1 MTFSTFFL
9 TLAMLLGQTPAED
22 GVMVIADFSP
32 ENVALWQDT
41 GAGGKMPVT
50 AAEGGPGVASAGVV
64 NADFKQFPAYS
75 RTSHDLPVKLDLA
88 GLSRFELAVSVENAA
103 VFSGSTLYF
112 HSGDGWY
119 GISGGVPDGDSVLT
133 FQRADARPEGTP
145 GGWENVDRVRIAFWK
160 MKNDAAKITFR
171 ELRAVKEPV
180 LFLAFKNPDGVTPW
194 VAKNNAKILEE
205 IFARAG
211 VSADF
216 LEVNTA
222 GDAVMTDAHW
232 AAALRKREAVFVV
245 HERNLTPTSRE
256 LLEAWAAENEKT
268 CEFFDGDFRETGIAE
283 DEKGLNRLYSLLRAR
298 FPRLVKRKCLELL
311 TTVGGEPVF
320 ADEALRIRTARL
332 NALWENTPPR
342 ETLPLIKTCEKEHLR
357 LLRLAAAEVWR
368 TDTDNTL
375 KFRGW
380 WNHSGLGAYPG
391 DWPRSAKELKAAG
404 FTDVFPNLLWA
415 GEAHYPSEFIPSGK
429 TFAEHGDQLKACV
442 EACHAHGIR
451 VHVWKVNFRLESHV
465 TPEFL
470 QKMRDEN
477 RLQKSV
483 TGEEK
488 RWLCPSH
495 PANFEL
501 EWRSMLEIAQK
512 YPVDGVHFDYI
523 RYDGGQYCFCDGC
536 RERFMA
542 ESGMAVENWPADVRV
557 DAPQSRERD
566 AFQQWR
572 RERITRLVA
581 KVHAEVKKLR
591 PEVQVSAAVF
601 SGYPACKTSIGQDW
615 AAWAEAGIV
624 DFLCPMNYTQQA
636 ASFQNMTRTQREY
649 VPAGFPLYP
658 GIGVW
663 RLTPDGVVEQMRAA
677 AALECPGVMCFDLSP
692 RAAETVLPVFTPDE
706 KEGE

>member
-1 MTFSTFFL
+1 MAFPAFFL
-9 TLAMLLGQTPAED
+9 TLAMILGQAPAEG
-22 GVMVIADFSP
+22 GVTVIADFSP
-32 ENVALWQDT
+32 ENVAAWQDS
-41 GAGGKMPVT
+41 GAGGRMNMAV
-50 AAEGGPGVASAGVV
+50 AEGEHAGVV
-64 NADFKQFPAYS
+64 NADFTQHSAAP

-88 GLSRFELAVSVENAA
+88 GLSRFELAVNVENAA
-103 VFSGSTLYF
+103 AFSGSSLYF
-112 HSGDGWY
+112 HSGNGWY
-119 GISGGVPDGDSVLT
+119 SLSGGVPDGDGVLV
-133 FQRADARPEGTP
+133 FQRADAQPEGTP
-145 GGWENVDRVRIAFWK
+145 AGWENVDRVRISFWK
-160 MKNDAAKITFR
+160 MKDAPTKITFR
-171 ELRAVKEPV
+171 QLRAVKEPV
-180 LFLAFKNPDGVTPW
+180 LFLAFKNADGVTPW

-211 VSADF
+211 VNADF
-216 LEVNTA
+216 LEVNVS
-222 GDAVMTDAHW
+222 GDAAMTDAHW
-232 AAALRKREAVFVV
+232 QTVLRNREAVFVV
-245 HERNLTPTSRE
+245 SERNVSTPTRE
-256 LLEAWAAENEKT
+256 ILQKWAAENGKT
-268 CEFFDGDFRETGIAE
+268 CEFLDGDFRETGLAE
-283 DEKGLNRLYSLLRAR
+283 DKEELKRLFALLRER
-298 FPRLVKRKCLELL
+298 FPVQMKKKHLELL
-311 TTVGGEPVF
+311 TTAAGEPVF
-320 ADEALRIRTARL
+320 TGAKLRSRTAQRDT
-332 NALWENTPPR
+332 LWESTQPR
-342 ETLPLIKTCEKEHLR
+342 DTLFLQMTCEKEHLH
-357 LLRLAAAEVWR
+357 LLRKVAAEVWR
-368 TDTDNTL
+368 QDAQNPL

-477 RLQKSV
+477 RLQKSAA
-483 TGEEK
+483 GEEK

-523 RYDGGQYCFCDGC
+523 RYDGGQFCFCDGC
-536 RERFMA
+536 RERFQA
-542 ESGMAVENWPADVRV
+542 ETGMAVENWPADVRA
-557 DAPQSRERD
+557 DAPQSQEKD

-572 RERITRLVA
+572 RDQITRLVA
-581 KVHAEVKKLR
+581 KVHEEVKKHR

-601 SGYPACKTSIGQDW
+601 GGYPGCKTSVGQDW

-636 ASFQNMTRTQREY
+636 ASFRNMTRTQREY
-649 VPAGFPLYP
+649 VPEGFPLYP

-677 AALECPGVMCFDLSP
+677 AALGCPGVMCFDLSP
-692 RAAETVLPVFTPDE
+692 RAAETVLPVFTPEMQDE
-706 KEGE
+706 TR